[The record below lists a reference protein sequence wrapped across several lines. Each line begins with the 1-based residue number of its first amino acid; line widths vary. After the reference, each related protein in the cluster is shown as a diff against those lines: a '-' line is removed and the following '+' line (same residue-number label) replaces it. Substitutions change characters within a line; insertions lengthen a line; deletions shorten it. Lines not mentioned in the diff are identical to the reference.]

1 MSGTESGL
9 SCLRLL
15 ASVQLN
21 SNMSESLRHLCVPP
35 CVRCVHCVPCLPL
48 YVFHCAKIDSVL
60 TQPTQGKK
68 RIVGARL
75 YMYNVNRG
83 MLSAH
88 HTLLP
93 NMSYNNRGRI
103 YAHHTLLPNMYNENR
118 GMLSAH
124 HTLLPNMYNDNRGRL
139 SAHHTS
145 PPNMYHDNWIFD

>member
-1 MSGTESGL
+1 MQKSHVHVNGALGL
-9 SCLRLL
+9 SYLRLL

-75 YMYNVNRG
+75 NVRVQSTRQRCNQIRMYKPDQKITAPLG
-83 MLSAH
+83 LF
-88 HTLLP
+88 LLLIGLRTRRRC
-93 NMSYNNRGRI
+93 YLAI
-103 YAHHTLLPNMYNENR
+103 
-118 GMLSAH
+118 
-124 HTLLPNMYNDNRGRL
+124 
-139 SAHHTS
+139 
-145 PPNMYHDNWIFD
+145 

>member
-1 MSGTESGL
+1 MSLASPLSHYVSGTESGL

-35 CVRCVHCVPCLPL
+35 CVHCVPCLPL

-75 YMYNVNRG
+75 NTQRSPLTPGKHLTYTHCCICKYLGQVRYWA
-83 MLSAH
+83 LSDQGQGHGA
-88 HTLLP
+88 TLKFF
-93 NMSYNNRGRI
+93 SI
-103 YAHHTLLPNMYNENR
+103 YHNTNCQVP
-118 GMLSAH
+118 
-124 HTLLPNMYNDNRGRL
+124 
-139 SAHHTS
+139 
-145 PPNMYHDNWIFD
+145 

>member
-1 MSGTESGL
+1 MNFSQILVFIETKLCCIAYVIVASIASPLSHCVSGTESGL

-35 CVRCVHCVPCLPL
+35 CVHCVPCLPL

-75 YMYNVNRG
+75 NTAEVQNNINKSRQIKINVEY
-83 MLSAH
+83 LV
-88 HTLLP
+88 
-93 NMSYNNRGRI
+93 
-103 YAHHTLLPNMYNENR
+103 
-118 GMLSAH
+118 
-124 HTLLPNMYNDNRGRL
+124 
-139 SAHHTS
+139 
-145 PPNMYHDNWIFD
+145 